1 MALHD
6 VDNGDYS
13 NDDGTDDGVDR
24 DVGAASSAAA
34 GVAPTRIAGRL
45 RDHAPAWRSL
55 GASPEV
61 LDVVTN
67 GYKIPFDCDERSI
80 PRKIGTHNG
89 RGCRDHGHWLLQT
102 IPKMAAAG
110 AIRRSASTPHIV
122 SRVNVLEKSTPGKGR
137 LTADLRFVDGFVT
150 KTGFKY
156 ETFATFRDV
165 IEEGDYMFSL
175 DLGRAYYHVDVHE
188 RHRKFLGLWLFG
200 EYWEFCVLP
209 FGLSD
214 ACRIFAELCKV
225 PVRALRSRGLP
236 VLPYLDSFLVVLSRQ
251 F

>member
-1 MALHD
+1 MVPRD
-6 VDNGDYS
+6 VDAAIYS
-13 NDDGTDDGVDR
+13 DDGDTDDGADR
-24 DVGAASSAAA
+24 DVGVASSAAA

-55 GASPEV
+55 GAGPEV
-61 LDVVTN
+61 LNVVTN
-67 GYKIPFDCDERSI
+67 GYEIRFDCDERSI
-80 PRKIGTHNG
+80 LRRIDTRNG
-89 RGCRDHGHWLLQT
+89 QGCRDHDRWLWQT
-102 IPKMAAAG
+102 IPEMAAAG
-110 AIRRSASTPHIV
+110 AIRRSSSTPHIA
-122 SRVNVLEKSTPGKGR
+122 SRVNVLEKSTPGKCR
-137 LTADLRFVDGFVT
+137 LTVDLRVVNGFVT

-214 ACRIFAELCKV
+214 ACASSPSSAKFRC
-225 PVRALRSRGLP
+225 VRCARRGRG
-236 VLPYLDSFLVVLSRQ
+236 SCRTSMISS
-251 F
+251 